1 MPIKAI
7 EPFAVGLPMVKPLIM
22 AGEEVRRAD
31 NVLVR
36 VESDDGLVGWGEAAA
51 APTMTGET
59 AAGMVAAIHY
69 LAPVLV
75 GRDVADIAGAVQAMD
90 GRMYANHGAKAAI
103 EIALH
108 DLLGRVTGR
117 PVHALIGN
125 KRRSRLALMSP
136 SAAATMTV
144 MCARPQ

>member
-59 AAGMVAAIHY
+59 VAGMVAAIHY
-69 LAPVLV
+69 LAPVLW
-75 GRDVADIAGAVQAMD
+75 
-90 GRMYANHGAKAAI
+90 
-103 EIALH
+103 
-108 DLLGRVTGR
+108 
-117 PVHALIGN
+117 
-125 KRRSRLALMSP
+125 
-136 SAAATMTV
+136 AATLLTLL
-144 MCARPQ
+144 AP